1 MLNTNEMTETNK
13 RKKGETKNTEKYI
26 KPAPLHYGKKLY
38 ISEII
43 AERFIQMTA
52 ISTILI
58 IIAIFYFVFNESIYA
73 FIERDETT
81 IETVKGSNGNL
92 EQESYSPET
101 YSNEEDEFSQ
111 GSYGGIVKDINTD
124 DDIEESE
131 SLEYME
137 DKPITASELI
147 MPNGMI
153 EGKSAFLWQPVSRK
167 PKFNLLPL
175 FVGSLKV
182 TAIGLAIATPL
193 AILAA
198 IFTITFASKRQKE
211 IIKPFIEIIAGFP
224 SVVIGFFALMT
235 LATLFRDW
243 FGTEYRLNAFVAGAG
258 IAIAVI
264 PIIYTVAEDAMNFV
278 PHNLKEA
285 SLSLGATRWQ
295 TVWRVILP
303 AATPGV
309 FAAIILGFGRAF
321 GETMIVLMASGNAA
335 LLSCDLF
342 EPIRT
347 LSATIGAEMAEV
359 EFRGVHYGVL
369 FLIGA
374 ILFVFTFTLNAL
386 AEFYVKKRLVRKMQ
400 GK

>member
-1 MLNTNEMTETNK
+1 MADKNK
-13 RKKGETKNTEKYI
+13 YPAEANKPKYI
-26 KPAPLHYGKKLY
+26 KPAALHYGKKIY
-38 ISEII
+38 ISEIF
-43 AERFIQMTA
+43 AERFIQLTA

-58 IIAIFYFVFNESIYA
+58 IIAIFYFVFNESVYA
-73 FIERDETT
+73 FIERNDTSSETL
-81 IETVKGSNGNL
+81 KNDNGNL
-92 EQESYSPET
+92 EQEIYSPEG
-101 YSNEEDEFSQ
+101 SPEEEFEQ
-111 GSYGGIVKDINTD
+111 TRYGGIVKDIDYED
-124 DDIEESE
+124 DGGSVE
-131 SLEYME
+131 SLE
-137 DKPITASELI
+137 DKPVTAADLI
-147 MPNGMI
+147 MPNDTI
-153 EGKSAFLWQPVSRK
+153 EGKPAFLWQPVSQK
-167 PKFNLLPL
+167 PKFNLIPL
-175 FVGSLKV
+175 FAGSLKV

-198 IFTITFASKRQKE
+198 IFTVTFASKRLKE

-235 LATLFRDW
+235 LASLFKEL

-278 PHNLKEA
+278 PRNIKEA

-295 TVWRVILP
+295 TVWRVVLP
-303 AATPGV
+303 AATPGI
-309 FAAIILGFGRAF
+309 FAAVILGFGRAF

-335 LLSCDLF
+335 LLSWDLF

-386 AEFYVKKRLVRKMQ
+386 AEFYIKKRLVRKMQ